1 MIDLIDKNE
10 KEKVVNIKAIFLDVD
25 GVLNCQDTE
34 ETCGDYIGIED
45 TKVILLKQI
54 IDATG
59 AIIILVSSWKEGWIS
74 NPNFKI
80 TQDELATYLDEKLAK
95 QGLVIK
101 GKTFDGNS
109 DMRGKGIIRFIDK
122 QKEIGINID
131 KYIILDDE
139 MFDYLEVDIAR
150 HLIKTSFCGNGLEL
164 EHVKRAIEALAD

>member
-10 KEKVVNIKAIFLDVD
+10 KTKVINIKIVFLDID

-34 ETCGDYIGIED
+34 ETCGEYIGIED
-45 TKVILLKQI
+45 TKVTLLKQI

-59 AIIILVSSWKEGWIS
+59 AAIILISSWKEGWTS

-109 DMRGKGIIRFIDK
+109 NRGKGIIRFIDK

-139 MFDYLEVDIAR
+139 MFDYLEVDIAE

-164 EHVKRAIEALAD
+164 EHVKRAIEALVD

>member
-10 KEKVVNIKAIFLDVD
+10 KEKVVNIKVVFLDVD

-45 TKVILLKQI
+45 TKVTLLKQI

-59 AIIILVSSWKEGWIS
+59 AAIILISSWKEGWTS

-80 TQDELATYLDEKLAK
+80 TQDELATYLDKKLAK
-95 QGLVIK
+95 QGLVIQS
-101 GKTFDGNS
+101 KTFDGNS
-109 DMRGKGIIRFIDK
+109 NRGKGIIRFIDK

-139 MFDYLEVDIAR
+139 MFDYLEVDIAE

-164 EHVKRAIEALAD
+164 KHVKRAIEALVD

>member
-10 KEKVVNIKAIFLDVD
+10 KTKAVNIKVVFLDID

-34 ETCGDYIGIED
+34 ETCCDYIGIDD
-45 TKVILLKQI
+45 TKVTLLKQI

-59 AIIILVSSWKEGWIS
+59 AIIILISSWKEGWTS

-95 QGLVIK
+95 QGLVIQS
-101 GKTFDGNS
+101 KTFDGNS
-109 DMRGKGIIRFIDK
+109 NRGKGIIRFIDK

-139 MFDYLEVDIAR
+139 MFDYLEVDIAE
-150 HLIKTSFCGNGLEL
+150 HLIKTSFCRNGLEL
-164 EHVKRAIEALAD
+164 EHVKRAIEALVD

>member
-10 KEKVVNIKAIFLDVD
+10 KEKVVNTKVIFLDVD

-59 AIIILVSSWKEGWIS
+59 AIIILISSWKEGWIS

-80 TQDELATYLDEKLAK
+80 TQDELATYLDEKLAT

-109 DMRGKGIIRFIDK
+109 NRGKGIIRFIDK

-139 MFDYLEVDIAR
+139 MFDYLEVDIAE
-150 HLIKTSFCGNGLEL
+150 HLIKTSFCENGLEP
-164 EHVKRAIEALAD
+164 ENVKRAIEALAD